1 MRLFINQEILPALLL
16 TAIVLSVKNAASDLP
31 EGCVKTQVA
40 VP

>member
-1 MRLFINQEILPALLL
+1 MRLFINQENLPALLL
-16 TAIVLSVKNAASDLP
+16 KAVVLNVNSAASDLP